1 MLEPITEPIT
11 EPRVAIN
18 TIKYGVAFNLHLRK
32 GKYYISVNAP
42 VEIAHLYADKRKRV
56 SSGTSDK
63 RLANEVAVKILAK
76 IHDDFDLKIASLDSF
91 VESLRPYLDIHGI
104 NVGDWY
110 TKGFISHEFY
120 GVDTWLW
127 QTTGGKYKFSKRK
140 DFGYHKL
147 PEPPEGWKPKPP
159 KDWKPKVKK
168 NATDK
173 DLPPLDSGWSFYCE
187 KFEASNY
194 QDLAQL
200 VTKLGYAVP
209 TGALEYLDEAERASM
224 VELQQPLKP
233 DLAKLMQMMRDP
245 NFATSP
251 MGIAI
256 SDNIN
261 DLPREPLVNVADIV
275 LKEVKFSD
283 LVEPYLKSK
292 AEAKKEQ
299 SQRKKA
305 CDRII
310 QSCGDLPLQNYTA
323 LHAYDLAKIMHEEG
337 YSNSQI
343 KKMITYGR
351 GLFRYASK
359 NRDTNGQQYL
369 KYQPWIDLEL
379 AEFGTSSRPYIPLS
393 DEELVAVFDQDIA
406 DQERLLL
413 TILITTG
420 MRLDE
425 AALMTWERVIDY
437 NGVRCFSL
445 VNDKEDVKVKN
456 RGSMRYIPV
465 PEILKPLLGKGG
477 KGRLFNYR
485 IDQDGKAQA
494 KASDAV
500 MPYIRNV
507 TTNDRKVAHSLRGN
521 FKDLIREADVSKEIN
536 DFITGHAQGD
546 VGGKYGAGPSLSK
559 RFEVLNLLPQLA
571 RFPYNIIST

>member
-1 MLEPITEPIT
+1 MEPKM

-18 TIKYGVAFNLHLRK
+18 TIKYGVSYDLHLRK

-42 VEIAHLYADKRKRV
+42 AEIAHLYADKRKRV

-63 RLANEVAVKILAK
+63 RFANKVAVKMLTK
-76 IHDDFDLKIASLDSF
+76 IHADFDLKIASLDSF
-91 VESLRPYLDIHGI
+91 VESLRPYLEIHGI

-110 TKGFISHEFY
+110 TKGFISHKFY

-127 QTTGGKYKFSKRK
+127 QTTGGKYEFPKRK
-140 DFGYHKL
+140 ELGYWKL
-147 PEPPEGWKPKPP
+147 PKPPEGWKPQRP
-159 KDWKPKVKK
+159 KNWKSKSKK
-168 NATDK
+168 NIADK
-173 DLPPLDSGWSFYCE
+173 HLPPLDNGWGAYYE
-187 KFEASNY
+187 KFDVSNY
-194 QDLAQL
+194 QGLAQL

-209 TGALEYLDEAERASM
+209 TGSLKYLNEQEKTDF
-224 VELQQPLKP
+224 VELQKPLKS
-233 DLAKLMQMMRDP
+233 DIKKFMELKEDP
-245 NFATSP
+245 IFKASAMANGLSE
-251 MGIAI
+251 
-256 SDNIN
+256 NIN
-261 DLPREPLVNVADIV
+261 DLPRTPLIKVADIA
-275 LKEVKFSD
+275 LKTVKFSD
-283 LVEPYLKSK
+283 LLEPYLKSK
-292 AEAKKEQ
+292 TEAKKEQ

-310 QSCGDLPLQNYTA
+310 HSCGDLPLQNYTV
-323 LHAYDLAKIMHEEG
+323 LHAYDLAKVMHEEG

-351 GLFRYASK
+351 GLFRYATK
-359 NRDTNGQQYL
+359 NRDTNGHQYL
-369 KYQPWIDLEL
+369 NHQPWIDLEL

-393 DEELVAVFDQDIA
+393 DEELVSVFAQDIA

-425 AALMTWERVIDY
+425 AALMSWERVVDY

-445 VNDKEDVKVKN
+445 VNDTEDVKVKN

-465 PEILKPLLGKGG
+465 PDILKPLLGKGG

-485 IDQDGKAQA
+485 IDKDGKAQA

-500 MPYIRNV
+500 MPYIRSV
-507 TTNDRKVAHSLRGN
+507 TANDRKVAHSLRGN
-521 FKDLIREADVSKEIN
+521 FKDLVREADVSKEIN

-571 RFPYNIIST
+571 RFPHNIISQS